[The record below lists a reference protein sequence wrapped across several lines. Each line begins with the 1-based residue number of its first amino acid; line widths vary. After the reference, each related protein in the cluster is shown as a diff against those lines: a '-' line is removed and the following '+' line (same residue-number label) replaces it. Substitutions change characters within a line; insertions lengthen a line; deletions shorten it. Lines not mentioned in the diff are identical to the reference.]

1 LPRTKLALRQVSPLP
16 VDLLITA
23 SGDNEL
29 LAVNPFKRT
38 FRMPYAMKLTE
49 VRINV
54 KGASSVNTIIV
65 DITHDGTSIF
75 STQISIDAGEKTSLT
90 ATTPHVLT
98 LTDLTDDI
106 EMVIDIVQ
114 VGTFDPGNGLKVL
127 LKGVRTN

>member
-1 LPRTKLALRQVSPLP
+1 
-16 VDLLITA
+16 
-23 SGDNEL
+23 
-29 LAVNPFKRT
+29 
-38 FRMPYAMKLTE
+38 MPYAMKLTE

-114 VGTFDPGNGLKVL
+114 VGTFNPGNGLKVL